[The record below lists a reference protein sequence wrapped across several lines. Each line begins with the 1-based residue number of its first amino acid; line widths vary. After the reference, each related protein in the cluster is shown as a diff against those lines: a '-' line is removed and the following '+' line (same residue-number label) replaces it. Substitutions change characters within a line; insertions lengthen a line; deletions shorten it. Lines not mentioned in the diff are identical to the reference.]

1 MNCVC
6 SPTFRGCPRDLASP
20 PFCAALL
27 RCDKEVG
34 CIEQAHDSLIWSM
47 SWHPLG
53 HVLASG
59 SNDHTTKFW
68 TRNRPGDSMQDKYNL
83 NIGDGADTGPLP
95 GGRRTSTSED
105 ASQAGGPT
113 RRACRYSARLLPV
126 GGV

>member
-1 MNCVC
+1 M
-6 SPTFRGCPRDLASP
+6 
-20 PFCAALL
+20 
-27 RCDKEVG
+27 G

-83 NIGDGADTGPLP
+83 NIGDGAETGPLP
-95 GGRRTSTSED
+95 GGRRASTSED
-105 ASQAGGPT
+105 TSQTGGT
-113 RRACRYSARLLPV
+113 RGLQDACRMVVLV
-126 GGV
+126 TIDGDIDITIVKCDK